1 MQRHSGT
8 SARGESAK
16 LKPEKAHTL
25 THTLTHD
32 DNRCV
37 CFVCNCNF
45 RARFSF
51 VVFVVVVVVDGG
63 AKQTFSFLLRY
74 RFEYVECVC
83 LYVSMCV
90 YVVCV
95 LVYRI
100 YFFLCYF
107 PRFCFVI
114 SFTFSRRSYW
124 EGIILSVSRC
134 ATLLIHKSC
143 RPSRRRRRRRR
154 LFESAKNFSSNR
166 SHVWVAWLTIAD
178 WRANRW
184 NDHLFGANMFDA
196 SECNLV
202 LQSCC
207 MLNSERA

>member
-1 MQRHSGT
+1 MRLFCLQLQFPRSFLFRCFRCCCCCWWWSKT
-8 SARGESAK
+8 NVFFLITVSFRICWVC
-16 LKPEKAHTL
+16 LFVCIYVCIC
-25 THTLTHD
+25 
-32 DNRCV
+32 CV
-37 CFVCNCNF
+37 C
-45 RARFSF
+45 S
-51 VVFVVVVVVDGG
+51 
-63 AKQTFSFLLRY
+63 
-74 RFEYVECVC
+74 C
-83 LYVSMCV
+83 LSY
-90 YVVCV
+90 
-95 LVYRI
+95 L
-100 YFFLCYF
+100 FFLCYF

-184 NDHLFGANMFDA
+184 NDHLFAANMFDA
-196 SECNLV
+196 SECNLA

>member
-1 MQRHSGT
+1 MCSDTVGRV
-8 SARGESAK
+8 RGRRVRNWSPK
-16 LKPEKAHTL
+16 KH
-25 THTLTHD
+25 THTHARRQSMRFFCLQLQFPRSFLFRCCCCWWWSKT
-32 DNRCV
+32 NVFFLITVSLRICWVCLFVCICV
-37 CFVCNCNF
+37 CI
-45 RARFSF
+45 
-51 VVFVVVVVVDGG
+51 
-63 AKQTFSFLLRY
+63 
-74 RFEYVECVC
+74 
-83 LYVSMCV
+83 

-178 WRANRW
+178 WRTNW
-184 NDHLFGANMFDA
+184 GNDHLFAANMFDA
-196 SECNLV
+196 SECNLA

-207 MLNSERA
+207 MLNSERV